1 MEEHMREDH
10 RSKTRGESPDLAARG
25 TGSFSTGTGLLLIPG
40 IFSLILLFSVDII
53 TTEMILALG
62 GSELNRLMAGVVAY
76 PMAHLAL
83 KGIVLIYIT
92 GICMWAEKKITQSG
106 VTAMAIIVAFYVV
119 VALHNMSVLHVMMMA
134 GA

>member
-1 MEEHMREDH
+1 MEEHMAEDH
-10 RSKTRGESPDLAARG
+10 SSKTQGEPLNLPIPGMRF
-25 TGSFSTGTGLLLIPG
+25 FSTGTGLLLIPG
-40 IFSLILLFSVDII
+40 IFLLILLFSVDII

>member
-1 MEEHMREDH
+1 MVNDH
-10 RSKTRGESPDLAARG
+10 SSSIPGESPDPTAPGMR
-25 TGSFSTGTGLLLIPG
+25 FFRTGTGLLLIPG

-53 TTEMILALG
+53 TTEMILTLG

-76 PMAHLAL
+76 PVAHIAL
-83 KGIVLIYIT
+83 KGIVLVYIT
-92 GICMWAEKKITQSG
+92 GVCMWAEKKITQSG
-106 VTAMAIIVAFYVV
+106 VTAMAVIVSFYVV

>member
-10 RSKTRGESPDLAARG
+10 RSKTRGEFPDLAARG

-40 IFSLILLFSVDII
+40 IFSLILLFSIDII
-53 TTEMILALG
+53 TTDLILSLG
-62 GSELNRLMAGVVAY
+62 GMELNRLMAGVVAY
-76 PMAHLAL
+76 PVAHLAL
-83 KGIVLIYIT
+83 KGVVLIYIVGVCT
-92 GICMWAEKKITQSG
+92 WAEQRIARSG
-106 VTAMAIIVAFYVV
+106 VTAMAVIVAFYVV

>member
-1 MEEHMREDH
+1 MANDH
-10 RSKTRGESPDLAARG
+10 RTLKPGETLSTPARG
-25 TGSFSTGTGLLLIPG
+25 MGSFRTGTGLLLVPG

-53 TTEMILALG
+53 TTEMILTLG

-76 PMAHLAL
+76 PVAHIAL
-83 KGIVLIYIT
+83 KGIVLVYIT
-92 GICMWAEKKITQSG
+92 GVCMWAEKKITQSG
-106 VTAMAIIVAFYVV
+106 VTAMAVIVSFYVV

>member
-40 IFSLILLFSVDII
+40 IFSLILLFSIDII
-53 TTEMILALG
+53 TTDLILSLG
-62 GSELNRLMAGVVAY
+62 GMELNRLMAGVVAY
-76 PMAHLAL
+76 PVAHLAL
-83 KGIVLIYIT
+83 KGVVLIYIVGVCT
-92 GICMWAEKKITQSG
+92 WAEQRIARSG
-106 VTAMAIIVAFYVV
+106 VTAMAVIVAFYVV